1 MEVYRG
7 NVQTRSRLLLSCVA
21 VFVRKKIDIDKD
33 RMIRIE
39 IDRTRER
46 NGFRKVQISIWQ
58 KEENLLYLK
67 GSTEVEKA
75 RRSEFLRKSYVRK
88 E

>member
-21 VFVRKKIDIDKD
+21 VFVRKKIDKD

-75 RRSEFLRKSYVRK
+75 RRSEFLRKSYGRK

>member
-21 VFVRKKIDIDKD
+21 VFVRKKIDKD
-33 RMIRIE
+33 RMIRVE